1 MSQQIIPAFSVIG
14 IAVRTSNEN
23 GQSVKDIPA
32 LWQQFMQEAV
42 IEKIPNKT
50 NHDIYCIYTE
60 YEKDHTKP
68 YTTIIGCKVSTL
80 DTIPAG
86 MKGVYF
92 EEASYIKITAQGN
105 IQEGL
110 VFNEWIKI
118 WNADLPRAFTA
129 DYEVYGEKAS
139 NPEAAVVDI
148 FIAIQ

>member
-1 MSQQIIPAFSVIG
+1 MSQQIIPPFSVIG

-32 LWQQFMQEAV
+32 LWQQFMQDTV
-42 IEKIPNKT
+42 IQKIPNKT
-50 NHDIYCIYTE
+50 DHDIYCIYTE

-80 DTIPAG
+80 DIIPAG
-86 MKGVYF
+86 MKGIHF
-92 EEASYIKITAQGN
+92 EEANYQKITAQGN
-105 IQEGL
+105 IQEGM
-110 VFNEWIKI
+110 VFNEWLKI
-118 WNADLPRAFTA
+118 WNSDIPRAFTA

-139 NPEAAVVDI
+139 NPEDASVDI